1 MLSVPQTRLY
11 YGTLVC
17 EPGPINIRAAA
28 KQSLKALG
36 HKATEARSAGLDR
49 LGSAGM
55 KEDVVPSGVSGETTK
70 TKPVCGG
77 KSQDLAYMFVRVLDL
92 RAGRNS
98 RGGAEV
104 LHSLAWSVFFPPIRS
119 FFFNAKSIDVDHW
132 FVVALLVPQV
142 QV

>member
-1 MLSVPQTRLY
+1 M
-11 YGTLVC
+11 C
-17 EPGPINIRAAA
+17 EPGTINIRAAA
-28 KQSLKALG
+28 KQSLKALDQ
-36 HKATEARSAGLDR
+36 KATEARSAGLDR

-55 KEDVVPSGVSGETTK
+55 KEDVVPSGETTK

-77 KSQDLAYMFVRVLDL
+77 KSQDLAYMFIRVLDL

-104 LHSLAWSVFFPPIRS
+104 VHSLDWSVFFPPIRS

-142 QV
+142 QVSV

>member
-1 MLSVPQTRLY
+1 MLFY

-17 EPGPINIRAAA
+17 EPGTINVRAAA
-28 KQSLKALG
+28 TQSLKALDQ
-36 HKATEARSAGLDR
+36 KATEARSAGLDR

-55 KEDVVPSGVSGETTK
+55 KEDVVPSGETK
-70 TKPVCGG
+70 TKPVCDR
-77 KSQDLAYMFVRVLDL
+77 KSQDIAYMFARVLDL

-104 LHSLAWSVFFPPIRS
+104 VHSLDWSVFFPPIRS
-119 FFFNAKSIDVDHW
+119 FFFNAESIDVDRW
-132 FVVALLVPQV
+132 FVVALLVSQV